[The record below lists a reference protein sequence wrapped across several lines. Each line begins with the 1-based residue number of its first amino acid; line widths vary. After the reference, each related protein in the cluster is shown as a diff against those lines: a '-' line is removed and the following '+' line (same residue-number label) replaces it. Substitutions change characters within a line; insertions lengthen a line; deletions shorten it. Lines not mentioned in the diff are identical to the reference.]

1 MYGNGKMWEKQFP
14 LFNFHQ
20 SFIWS
25 KLGAQKEKKMVTKHE
40 KQNTFFSKMH
50 IPQLI

>member
-25 KLGAQKEKKMVTKHE
+25 KLGAQKEKKWLLNMKNKTHFFLKC
-40 KQNTFFSKMH
+40 TF
-50 IPQLI
+50 LN